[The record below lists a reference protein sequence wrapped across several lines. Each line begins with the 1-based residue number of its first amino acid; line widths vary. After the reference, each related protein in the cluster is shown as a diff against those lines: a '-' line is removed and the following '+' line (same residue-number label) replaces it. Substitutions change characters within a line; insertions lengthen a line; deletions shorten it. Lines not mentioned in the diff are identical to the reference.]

1 MVVGRVGLW
10 WTWRILGTGVL
21 EASYWRVDPST
32 TSSDAGRVWGAIAG
46 RRPQFPSSWKVSEAG
61 SHVVGLNAWDW
72 RERRKGLDFFANSAT
87 SLEKR
92 ARRAQGRHRP
102 ATDRRPTDRET
113 SWGNK
118 TRSKREGAAELGR
131 DWTSRPGEQSSIDA
145 REFGNKGK
153 KKLSPG

>member
-1 MVVGRVGLW
+1 MWLVCLGLEGK
-10 WTWRILGTGVL
+10 TKR
-21 EASYWRVDPST
+21 SR
-32 TSSDAGRVWGAIAG
+32 
-46 RRPQFPSSWKVSEAG
+46 
-61 SHVVGLNAWDW
+61 
-72 RERRKGLDFFANSAT
+72 FANSAT

-92 ARRAQGRHRP
+92 ATRAQGI
-102 ATDRRPTDRET
+102 DQRPTDRET

-153 KKLSPG
+153 KKLSPD